1 MAALARTL
9 CSITIRRAGTFCI
22 ALLFALAAI
31 SFAVPAHASQAP
43 LGTAMQCSQSSK
55 PAQTKH
61 PFGGDKCC
69 PLCGHSQKEPRL
81 LPAEPASGEIA
92 YAPPRAASRTF
103 CVFQSPAEKNVRERS
118 RAAPRAP
125 PSFS

>member
-1 MAALARTL
+1 MAAPARTL
-9 CSITIRRAGTFCI
+9 CSIVIRRAGALCI
-22 ALLFALAAI
+22 ALLFAFAAI
-31 SFAVPAHASQAP
+31 SFAVPAPASQAP
-43 LGTAMQCSQSSK
+43 LGTAMQCSQSSE
-55 PAQTKH
+55 PVPTKH

-81 LPAEPASGEIA
+81 LPAEPACGEIA

-103 CVFQSPAEKNVRERS
+103 CAFQSPAEKNIRARS